1 MARGTI
7 QAWYLVH
14 KWTSLVCTAF
24 LLMLCVTGLPLIFAE
39 EIGHLSGAEPELTAP
54 APGAVP
60 ANLDSLI
67 AKAKAEYPGEMPL
80 FLGWYPDE
88 PIVYVNLGPSEATPP
103 SGMLTPLFVASSGVL
118 VPAPQFTEGVP
129 YWIPRLHPDMLAG
142 LHGQLFHGVLEIG

>member
-88 PIVYVNLGPSEATPP
+88 PIVYVNLGPRSEEHT
-103 SGMLTPLFVASSGVL
+103 S
-118 VPAPQFTEGVP
+118 
-129 YWIPRLHPDMLAG
+129 
-142 LHGQLFHGVLEIG
+142 QLQSLMRNSY

>member
-24 LLMLCVTGLPLIFAE
+24 LLMLCDTGLPLIFAE

-60 ANLDSLI
+60 ATLDSLL
-67 AKAKAEYPGEMPL
+67 AKAKAEYLGEMTL
-80 FLGWYPDE
+80 FPAC
-88 PIVYVNLGPSEATPP
+88 I
-103 SGMLTPLFVASSGVL
+103 SGDPTDYHNS
-118 VPAPQFTEGVP
+118 APTG
-129 YWIPRLHPDMLAG
+129 G
-142 LHGQLFHGVLEIG
+142 FHTKR